1 MIGIHPVHRR
11 MAELTNKARKMGGYN
26 VLSLVERQELEHCLK
41 VNYDLV
47 FDLDSLKAIAFVAYE
62 SGDLEW
68 QRELCERIDR
78 LEAKLL

>member
-11 MAELTNKARKMGGYN
+11 LAELTNKARKLGSYSA
-26 VLSLVERQELEHCLK
+26 LSPVERQELEHCLK

-47 FDLDSLKAIAFVAYE
+47 FNLDSLKAVAFVAYE

-68 QRELCERIDR
+68 QRELCERIDK